1 VIKFGYSQNNY
12 YLLNSSNA
20 TQNVYTANID
30 YSIGISIVALLGAV
44 PGYGL
49 AILFIEVIG
58 RKTLQLISFFA
69 LFALFLS

>member
-1 VIKFGYSQNNY
+1 MIKFGYSQNNY

-49 AILFIEVIG
+49 AI
-58 RKTLQLISFFA
+58 
-69 LFALFLS
+69 